1 MNSVKRLLIAAL
13 AISLLVFVFSCENKA
28 PHVHTFSENWTS
40 DSTHHWHIPTCDD
53 TNEVDG
59 KAEHKFGEGKVTKE
73 ATVDAE
79 GERTYT
85 CSVCGY
91 EKKEVIEKHKHVF
104 STEWTSD
111 DNCHWHA
118 TECGHTDAEEKIKH
132 TYNEGVVSKEATATE
147 EGEKTYTC
155 TACGKKNIVKTGT
168 SAHVHSYK
176 EKLSSDKTYH
186 WYEPTCEHKTEIKD
200 KAEHSFGEGVTVEA
214 TCTEDGKTTYKCTSC
229 DYSYSVTIPKKGHS
243 FADSWSSDDAY
254 HWHAATCEHSN
265 AETKEKHTN
274 KLTVNTPATCVKE
287 GNATST
293 CSICNKSVETT
304 IDKNANNHPEESL
317 SWRYDS
323 YLTKKSYKAQFC
335 SACNKFTGKTK
346 DAEEGVEPLTG
357 YWRCEEFDYNG
368 YRCFEILSFDDAKKE
383 YVIENYIEYNDK
395 TVLMEMEDFGK
406 CDLVRDETTSSPIVK
421 IELGPGDEIADD
433 EDGAST
439 SGGGITY
446 YTYVREEVGHNGI
459 ICYQKEN
466 EDGVEGEPLEGKF
479 IKISDTPHAKHTMES
494 DISETDYFNI
504 DENYYYHYVPTACTE
519 HETFYYPEK
528 HTYDEGTTSYKCTKC
543 GVVKP
548 WDIQFCAI
556 SKDNTY
562 TGGIIKYIDRSEKTF
577 KTTERFEMTY
587 YDGTTYEFT
596 GIKSWHTGTVGSTDS
611 YKEYNTGEEIKLSDD
626 LYIYFTYENVTPSFP
641 TSE

>member
-53 TNEVDG
+53 TKEVDG

-79 GERTYT
+79 GECTYT

-111 DNCHWHA
+111 DNHHWHA

-132 TYNEGVVSKEATATE
+132 TYDEGVVSKEATATE

-168 SAHVHSYK
+168 SDHVHTYEK
-176 EKLSSDKTYH
+176 ELSSDETYH
-186 WYEPTCEHKTEIKD
+186 WYKPTCEHTTEIKG
-200 KAEHSFGEGVTVEA
+200 KTKHSYGNGVTTDA

-243 FADSWSSDDAY
+243 FANSWSSDDEY
-254 HWHAATCEHSN
+254 HWHDATCGHSD

-274 KLTVNTPATCVKE
+274 KVTINTPATCVK
-287 GNATST
+287 GGDATST

-335 SACNKFTGKTK
+335 SACNKFTGKTEY
-346 DAEEGVEPLTG
+346 AEEGVEPLTG
-357 YWRCEEFDYNG
+357 YWISEEFETYG
-368 YRCFEILSFDDAKKE
+368 YKCIETLSFDESAGTAILEVYTIHDGKFVLEGQQEFKFKLKFTDAE
-383 YVIENYIEYNDK
+383 SELASIILTYTYTY
-395 TVLMEMEDFGK
+395 MEDSTEIS
-406 CDLVRDETTSSPIVK
+406 VEETTEMNVLDGDAYNVIV
-421 IELGPGDEIADD
+421 
-433 EDGAST
+433 ASFT
-439 SGGGITY
+439 NPDT
-446 YTYVREEVGHNGI
+446 
-459 ICYQKEN
+459 
-466 EDGVEGEPLEGKF
+466 GVKYN
-479 IKISDTPHAKHTMES
+479 IKHTKVSNNVHTTHKMKS
-494 DISETDYFNI
+494 IDSSGYLNI
-504 DENYYYHYVPTACTE
+504 DVYTSCHYVPTNCDEDLHMEFYIPEEHTTEYYSRNENDTCT
-519 HETFYYPEK
+519 
-528 HTYDEGTTSYKCTKC
+528 CTKC
-543 GVVKP
+543 KRVRPLVIFFHAFEYNKEG
-548 WDIQFCAI
+548 AI
-556 SKDNTY
+556 DSLDNY
-562 TGGIIKYIDRSEKTF
+562 
-577 KTTERFEMTY
+577 
-587 YDGTTYEFT
+587 
-596 GIKSWHTGTVGSTDS
+596 
-611 YKEYNTGEEIKLSDD
+611 YKEIERKTETQYFEGTGDT
-626 LYIYFTYENVTPSFP
+626 FTVTGRDGKTYKFEGINVWNVTLNNENLKGKKIELKDFMEINLYY
-641 TSE
+641 TTLKIE